1 MRTPQKQQYQELLQ
15 FRLAR
20 AQRQLESLHRTEDR
34 FPWYR
39 LVALLAGALIAY
51 FGFQLLP
58 PLLAWLVAALAVAF
72 FLWLAGR
79 HRRVIQRIG
88 QLETFCHLLATHV
101 ARLNLDWDRIPP
113 PAEIKIA
120 PDHPFADDLNLCGPR
135 SLHQLL
141 DTCVSQG
148 GSQRL
153 ADWLTNL
160 VPDPQQITQR
170 QQMVRELL
178 GLPAFRVRLEI
189 DGLMAHPDRSP
200 RWDTSALLRWFQGS
214 AAVSPEG
221 MTRRKLDSLR
231 PMLILLSVL
240 AVTNFVLLVLNL
252 VGLIPPVWIATF
264 LVYLGLQSL
273 RYRETSSVF
282 DESYGL
288 ARTLGDLLHILADLE
303 DYPFP
308 AGSRLAEL
316 AQPVTQGVQM
326 RPSAALRRIG
336 WIISFSSL
344 HGNPFLSLLLNFLVP
359 WDMFFAYQLE
369 RYKEDLRSDL
379 PRWLDTWYQLE
390 ALTSL
395 ANAAAFNPGDTF
407 PEIVPPGSQP
417 VFQAV
422 AVGHPL
428 IPDATRVTNDFTLQ
442 SLGEVD
448 IITGSNMS
456 GKSTFLRTLGVNLAL
471 AYAGG
476 VVTARSLRVLP
487 FRLYTSMNLADSLS
501 DGVSLFYAEVRR
513 LKGLLDQLD
522 PNQPYPLFFLIDEI
536 FRGTNN
542 RERQI
547 GSQAY
552 SQALAGK
559 NGAGLISTHDL
570 ELAHL
575 ADSNPWVHNFHFR
588 EEIQDGQMVFDF
600 KIRPGASPTTNAL
613 RIMALAGLP
622 VPQETPPG
630 PDFNATAT

>member
-1 MRTPQKQQYQELLQ
+1 MRTPEKQQCQELLQ
-15 FRLAR
+15 FRLAH
-20 AQRQLESLHRTEDR
+20 AQRQLESLHRTEEH

-39 LVALLAGALIAY
+39 LVALLTGALIAY

-79 HRRVIQRIG
+79 HRRVIQCID
-88 QLETFCHLLATHV
+88 QLQTFCHLLATHL
-101 ARLNLDWDRIPP
+101 ARLNLDWERIPP
-113 PAEIKIA
+113 PAEIKVA
-120 PDHPFADDLNLCGPR
+120 PDHPFAGDLNLCGPR

-153 ADWLTNL
+153 ADWLVGPL
-160 VPDPQQITQR
+160 PDPTQITRR
-170 QQMVRELL
+170 QQMVRELSA
-178 GLPAFRVRLEI
+178 LPAFRTRLEI
-189 DGLMAHPDRSP
+189 DGLMAHPEHAP
-200 RWDTSALLRWFQGS
+200 RWDTSALLRWLQGS
-214 AAVSPEG
+214 ATISPEG
-221 MTRRKLDSLR
+221 VTRRKLNSLR
-231 PMLILLSVL
+231 PMLIVL
-240 AVTNFVLLVLNL
+240 AVLAVANLTLLVLNL
-252 VGLIPPVWIATF
+252 VGLLPPLWIITF
-264 LVYLGLQSL
+264 LIYLGLQSL
-273 RYRETSSVF
+273 RFRETSAVF

-308 AGSRLAEL
+308 TDSRLAEL
-316 AQPVTQGVQM
+316 ASPITHGVQM
-326 RPSAALRRIG
+326 RPSTALRRIG

-344 HGNPFLSLLLNFLVP
+344 RGNPFISLLLNFLAP

-379 PRWLDTWYQLE
+379 PHWLDAWYQLE

-395 ANAAAFNPGDTF
+395 ANAAAFNPNDTF
-407 PEIVPPGSQP
+407 PEIVSTGSQP

-422 AVGHPL
+422 DIGHPL
-428 IPDATRVTNDFTLQ
+428 IPDTVRVTNDFTLQ

-456 GKSTFLRTLGVNLAL
+456 GKSTFLRTLGVNLVL

-487 FRLYTSMNLADSLS
+487 FRLYTSMNLSDSLS

-513 LKGLLDQLD
+513 LKSLLDQLD
-522 PNQPYPLFFLIDEI
+522 PSQPYPLFFLIDEI

-559 NGAGLISTHDL
+559 YGAGLISTHDL

-575 ADSNPWVHNFHFR
+575 AESNPWIHNFHFR
-588 EEIQDGQMVFDF
+588 EEIQNGQMVFDF

-622 VPQETPPG
+622 VPQEAPA
-630 PDFNATAT
+630 PDFNGTAT